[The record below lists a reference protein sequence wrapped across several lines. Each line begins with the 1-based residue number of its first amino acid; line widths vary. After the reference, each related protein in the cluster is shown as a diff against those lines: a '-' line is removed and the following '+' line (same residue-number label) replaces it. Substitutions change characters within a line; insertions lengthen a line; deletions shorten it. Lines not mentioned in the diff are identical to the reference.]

1 MQFNLTD
8 SLLSL
13 SVLSFSLKTKIPK
26 NSIMKTET
34 KVNVGSRTMLNP
46 TEIIF
51 LESDINYTKIYLVGG
66 ESLIVSTTLGKL
78 EPRFT
83 SFNFF
88 RINRSYM
95 VNLSYAVMIQTKKMY
110 FLRLPNN
117 KEVSISRR
125 KKEQFLKTLNTNQ

>member
-1 MQFNLTD
+1 
-8 SLLSL
+8 
-13 SVLSFSLKTKIPK
+13 
-26 NSIMKTET
+26 MKTET

-78 EPRFT
+78 EPRFS